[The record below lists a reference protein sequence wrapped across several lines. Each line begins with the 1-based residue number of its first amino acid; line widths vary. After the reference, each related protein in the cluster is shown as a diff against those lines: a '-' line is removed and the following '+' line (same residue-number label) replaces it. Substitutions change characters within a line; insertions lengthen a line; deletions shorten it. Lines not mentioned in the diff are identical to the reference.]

1 MKKRGA
7 VSACAETQHLRF
19 TPASPGC
26 WLAPHHPFPLPLRT
40 RGQTSVPSRI
50 QLCPV
55 LSSNARAA
63 QLPVCWGKGPRW
75 QIIAGPEL
83 APMEVRTGALVG
95 PDGEAIHVSPG
106 GGGVG
111 SSLGKLQGRETFE
124 GGLEGEAFPR
134 GPTVAVAGLMKGSW
148 LLPSPELPG
157 PPLRHTPAPPNRKVC
172 SSRGTLIKGLPDYF
186 PGEVGVNG
194 AGFFFKSF
202 RGAQLCQPWGYPWKS
217 CALSVTSV
225 FWTGHQLAQ
234 G

>member
-1 MKKRGA
+1 M
-7 VSACAETQHLRF
+7 SACAETQHLRF

-111 SSLGKLQGRETFE
+111 SSLGKLHGRETF
-124 GGLEGEAFPR
+124 GGGVGGGGVPR
-134 GPTVAVAGLMKGSW
+134 GTHCG
-148 LLPSPELPG
+148 
-157 PPLRHTPAPPNRKVC
+157 RHWANE
-172 SSRGTLIKGLPDYF
+172 G
-186 PGEVGVNG
+186 
-194 AGFFFKSF
+194 
-202 RGAQLCQPWGYPWKS
+202 
-217 CALSVTSV
+217 
-225 FWTGHQLAQ
+225 QLAPALTRTAWSSSPSHTCPSQ
-234 G
+234 PQSLLFEGHVN